1 MIMPRH
7 RRTTSSTVK
16 RAARRPVMKFLWIAA
31 VALASA
37 AAVSANDLPEPLRA
51 QSAKLAKEGQ
61 RNRVLNQMILGVGAL
76 EAGFIDIAR
85 SSFDDALTHIEL
97 THAGN
102 ETARKARS
110 LWYEEGTKDFKGE
123 PYERAMAYYYRG
135 LIYLMDR
142 DYDNARACFQ
152 AGILQDSFAEEEQD
166 RCDFALLYLLAAYA
180 CYHQGDL
187 PARDE
192 HWSAFKHYRPDFEE
206 PQWDDVVLS
215 VVETGR
221 APRKLAD
228 GVGHYQMKLFRGKGF
243 KDVSAALTV
252 GDQQWNPY
260 PTEDIYFQAA
270 SRGGRPVD
278 AINEGK
284 VQFKKRGEQFGT
296 TLTGVASEAMV
307 WGPAFGSNSAGAAG
321 VIGGIGI
328 LSTLIASNA
337 KPRADTRYWNN
348 LPDTVHIAF
357 VPRAVLGQPVS
368 AAFLDKDRNPVARK
382 AQTPTPD
389 DRLIWFKNST

>member
-7 RRTTSSTVK
+7 RRTISSIAK
-16 RAARRPVMKFLWIAA
+16 RAGLCG
-31 VALASA
+31 A
-37 AAVSANDLPEPLRA
+37 AALVAAALLSPVPAAGQDLPDHLRA

-76 EAGFIDIAR
+76 EAGFTDIAR
-85 SSFDDALTHIEL
+85 SSLDDALTHIEL
-97 THAGN
+97 THAGT
-102 ETARKARS
+102 ESARKARS
-110 LWYEEGTKDFKGE
+110 LWYDEGTKDFKGE

-135 LIYLMDR
+135 VVYLMDR

-192 HWSAFKHYRPDFEE
+192 HFTAFKHYRPDFEE
-206 PQWDDVVLS
+206 PKWEDTVLAL
-215 VVETGR
+215 VETGR

-243 KDVSAALTV
+243 KDVAATLTV

-307 WGPAFGSNSAGAAG
+307 WGPAFGSNSSGAAG
-321 VIGGIGI
+321 IIGGIGI

-348 LPDTVHIAF
+348 LPDTVHVAF
-357 VPRAVLGQPVS
+357 LPRDVLGQTVT
-368 AAFLDKDRNPVARK
+368 ATFLDKTGAPLNQKQD
-382 AQTPTPD
+382 TPTKD